1 MKEKDPIIALI
12 RQLAEMVNLIEEKRE
27 GPDKPLP
34 EGIEESLNELESQVA
49 LFRQVTE
56 ETLDEMGIDRVEL
69 MRRIKNP
76 PETMEAEKKKALVQ
90 LSHLKKNLLE
100 VQQELGR
107 KAIAQ
112 KMAAPEKKKSSLR
125 SSHRKKFKRLG
136 GDDTWKPV

>member
-12 RQLAEMVNLIEEKRE
+12 RQLAEMVSIIEEKRG

-34 EGIEESLNELESQVA
+34 EGVEESLAELEAQIA

-76 PETMEAEKKKALVQ
+76 PDTMEPERKKAVLQ
-90 LSHLKKNLLE
+90 LTHLKKNMNE
-100 VQQELGR
+100 IQQEMGRQAIIDQAAANQEKTPSR
-107 KAIAQ
+107 KA
-112 KMAAPEKKKSSLR
+112 
-125 SSHRKKFKRLG
+125 SHRKRFKRLG

>member
-34 EGIEESLNELESQVA
+34 EGVEASLEELELQVA

-76 PETMEAEKKKALVQ
+76 PDTMEPERKKAVIQ
-90 LSHLKKNLLE
+90 LSHLKKNLTE

-107 KAIAQ
+107 KALAEKQ
-112 KMAAPEKKKSSLR
+112 SNPQEKKATRKAG
-125 SSHRKKFKRLG
+125 HRKKFKRLG
-136 GDDTWKPV
+136 GDDIWKPV